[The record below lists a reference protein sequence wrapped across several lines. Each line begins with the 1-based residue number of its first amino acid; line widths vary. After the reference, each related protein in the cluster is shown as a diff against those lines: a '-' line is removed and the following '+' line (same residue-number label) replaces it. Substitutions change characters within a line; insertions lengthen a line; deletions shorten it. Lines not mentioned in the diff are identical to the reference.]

1 MNPSQYTGL
10 FMELAS
16 HGFIVFAPFHVDG
29 TCSYTEKSDR
39 TPIFADGENK
49 LQEKVDIRTKTMV
62 DLYTE
67 IAEMG
72 TGLHHL
78 LFGPHADAALDM
90 SHLYMAGHGLGGN
103 DAFLAAQ

>member
-1 MNPSQYTGL
+1 
-10 FMELAS
+10 
-16 HGFIVFAPFHVDG
+16 
-29 TCSYTEKSDR
+29 
-39 TPIFADGENK
+39 
-49 LQEKVDIRTKTMV
+49 MV